1 MEDMRGIND
10 RHRNRR
16 CYSCVKTRC
25 HPAAT
30 RSIPAIGARGSS
42 DVTAASCPVTGGRV
56 YPFKLNAA
64 RTSAE
69 LALTFADWDLE
80 CFRDYPRLLDVI
92 TLITCLVIIQTRALF
107 TENVEEGKDTFGV
120 PSTKVLTM
128 TMRVGKRYRCQNA
141 DCRCEIEV
149 TKASMK
155 AGANP
160 TCCCGAEMKK
170 PWKKPTFK
178 ISESKFATF
187 EEFNRAKIE

>member
-80 CFRDYPRLLDVI
+80 GFRDYFAASGYHYTYYI
-92 TLITCLVIIQTRALF
+92 FGYHSNQGTLHREC
-107 TENVEEGKDTFGV
+107 
-120 PSTKVLTM
+120 
-128 TMRVGKRYRCQNA
+128 
-141 DCRCEIEV
+141 
-149 TKASMK
+149 
-155 AGANP
+155 
-160 TCCCGAEMKK
+160 
-170 PWKKPTFK
+170 
-178 ISESKFATF
+178 
-187 EEFNRAKIE
+187 